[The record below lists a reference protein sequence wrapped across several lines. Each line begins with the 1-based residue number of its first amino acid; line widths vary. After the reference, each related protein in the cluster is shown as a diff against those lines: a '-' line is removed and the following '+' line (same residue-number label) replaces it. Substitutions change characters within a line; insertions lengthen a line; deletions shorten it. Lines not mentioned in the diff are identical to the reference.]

1 MTENQQYGHGESE
14 ISNVV
19 NDRISEMARSDGEA
33 WQKKKIS

>member
-19 NDRISEMARSDGEA
+19 NDRITEMERKE
-33 WQKKKIS
+33 